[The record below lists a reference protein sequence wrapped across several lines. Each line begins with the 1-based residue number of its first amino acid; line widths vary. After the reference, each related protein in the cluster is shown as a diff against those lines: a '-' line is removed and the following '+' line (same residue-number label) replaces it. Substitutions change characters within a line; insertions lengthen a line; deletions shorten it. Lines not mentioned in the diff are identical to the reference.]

1 MSIVDQLKLYIPKL
15 LTQKRIVILFFA
27 LVLLFCIF
35 FVVVYRPIGLLQPQG
50 ILSSLDYRLYSIILV
65 LLGLVVFSVSRR
77 SLYLVQRRIKMSLGA
92 YFIWIGCEF
101 FVLVVLLTVAAWYL
115 NENPN
120 VSWLELAG
128 RVIIDI
134 VALLTMPYIVTVLVF
149 LLQQKRLE
157 IATLTDQL
165 QESKAVG
172 NNESRDEVIQFY
184 DKGDKLVFVTKRSNV
199 LYIEAADNYTII
211 HYLSGDKEDTL
222 ILHNS
227 LKNIAETF
235 SSQGMVRCHRGFL
248 VNLENVKYLRKEK
261 DGLVLEIASCER
273 LIPVSKT
280 YAEDVVK
287 QFAK

>member
-1 MSIVDQLKLYIPKL
+1 MSIIDQLKLYIPKL

>member
-50 ILSSLDYRLYSIILV
+50 ILSSLDFRLYSIILV

-172 NNESRDEVIQFY
+172 SSDSRDEVIQFY

>member
-1 MSIVDQLKLYIPKL
+1 MSIIDQLKLYIPKL

-77 SLYLVQRRIKMSLGA
+77 SLYLVQRHVKMSLGA

-101 FVLVVLLTVAAWYL
+101 LVLMVLLTVAAWYL

-172 NNESRDEVIQFY
+172 SSDSRDEVIQFY

>member
-50 ILSSLDYRLYSIILV
+50 ILSSLDFRLYSIILV

-134 VALLTMPYIVTVLVF
+134 VALLTMPCF
-149 LLQQKRLE
+149 CHQAQQ
-157 IATLTDQL
+157 
-165 QESKAVG
+165 
-172 NNESRDEVIQFY
+172 
-184 DKGDKLVFVTKRSNV
+184 RS
-199 LYIEAADNYTII
+199 LY
-211 HYLSGDKEDTL
+211 
-222 ILHNS
+222 
-227 LKNIAETF
+227 
-235 SSQGMVRCHRGFL
+235 
-248 VNLENVKYLRKEK
+248 
-261 DGLVLEIASCER
+261 
-273 LIPVSKT
+273 
-280 YAEDVVK
+280 
-287 QFAK
+287 

>member
-77 SLYLVQRRIKMSLGA
+77 SLYLVQRHVKMSLGA

-101 FVLVVLLTVAAWYL
+101 LVLMVLLTVAAWYL

>member
-50 ILSSLDYRLYSIILV
+50 ILSSLDFRLYSIILV

-120 VSWLELAG
+120 VSWLELGG

-149 LLQQKRLE
+149 ILQQKRLE

-227 LKNIAETF
+227 LKNIDETF

>member
-50 ILSSLDYRLYSIILV
+50 ILSSLDFRLYSIILV

-101 FVLVVLLTVAAWYL
+101 LVLMVLLTVAAWYL

-172 NNESRDEVIQFY
+172 SSDSRDEVIQFY